1 MCYTEVMKNCL
12 LKLKIYKNGFTLAE
26 VLITLVI
33 IGVVAALT
41 IPNLI
46 NKTNREELRTGL
58 LKAQT
63 VLSGSLEKFYAKNGY
78 RLTPNE
84 VYSGGNSYRLY
95 KMIKPYF
102 SIAKDCGASNCV
114 DCCSSS
120 VYKTYSGSNAGSG
133 VQQYLDDGQFV
144 LNDGMTIFIENQAGS
159 SNVYLAVDTN
169 GYEKK
174 PNKAGY
180 DLFFFQMNNDG
191 YLIPMGAEG
200 TNFSMSQYCKKTSSD
215 ARNGMGC
222 TAKAL
227 NDANYFK
234 NLP

>member
-1 MCYTEVMKNCL
+1 M
-12 LKLKIYKNGFTLAE
+12 
-26 VLITLVI
+26 
-33 IGVVAALT
+33 AALK

-46 NKTNREELRTGL
+46 NRTNKEELRTGL
-58 LKAQT
+58 FKAQS
-63 VLSGSLEKFYAKNGY
+63 VLAGALEKFYAKNVY

-84 VYSGGNSYRLY
+84 VYSDGISYYLY
-95 KMIKPYF
+95 NKIKPYF
-102 SIAKDCGASNCV
+102 SVIKDCGANNCLG
-114 DCCSSS
+114 SSS
-120 VYKTYSGSNAGSG
+120 VYRSYNGLDGKPDL
-133 VQQYLDDGQFV
+133 QQYLDDGQFV
-144 LNDGMTIFIENQAGS
+144 LNDGMTIFIENMRS
-159 SNVYLAVDTN
+159 SHNVYLAVDTN